1 MALDLLF
8 DTETS
13 GLTRPSIAALDKQ
26 PYVIEFYGM
35 LVDRDTWQIVDELDI
50 LINVPVKLD
59 KDITRITGLTDENLK
74 DAPKFKYVAN
84 QIRALIGKSDRVVA
98 HNLSFDM
105 EMLDIEFSRFG
116 EAIQWPEA
124 MCTVEETEHLQ
135 GYRLSLTALHEF
147 LFGEGFKGAH
157 RARDD
162 VQAMFRCYRTL
173 VEMGE
178 I

>member
-1 MALDLLF
+1 MIDLLF
-8 DTETS
+8 DTETT

-35 LVDRDTWQIVDELDI
+35 LVDRNTWAVVDELDI

-59 KDITRITGLTDENLK
+59 KDITRITGLTDDDLK
-74 DAPKFKYVAN
+74 DAPKFNEISA
-84 QIRALIGKSDRVVA
+84 QIRGLVGRADRVVA

-105 EMLDIEFSRFG
+105 EMLDIEFARLG
-116 EAIQWPEA
+116 DTMQWPEA
-124 MCTVEETEHLQ
+124 VCTVEETEYLQ

-162 VQAMFRCYRTL
+162 VQAMFRCYRKL